1 MTRQKSASFRIGSLK
16 KTYLICYQSAF
27 AFSGILYLLTYRLFL
42 RRALMFFLSE
52 RKKTNKKNTSDNQ
65 AYQVPTQLT
74 KSEI

>member
-52 RKKTNKKNTSDNQ
+52 RKKTNKKKYIRQSGLPSSDTIN
-65 AYQVPTQLT
+65 
-74 KSEI
+74 EE